1 MSATDPWLRALADLL
16 ARSHR
21 LAPDTLPLAVDA
33 ALHDLGVTTTIYV
46 ADAEQERLRPLP
58 EPNRPLPDPLPIDS
72 TLPGRAYTEVRARV
86 GQDGRLWVP
95 VVNGT
100 DRLGLLEVFL
110 PPGLDPDDEAVRDGC
125 RLIAGQIG
133 HLLTSKTAYGDSLHR
148 ARRSKPMTLSAE
160 LLWHLLPP
168 LTFATDT
175 VAISGI
181 LEPCYEVGGD
191 AFDYALDGSTLTLAI
206 LDGVGYGLPAVL
218 TTSVALSAL
227 RAARRTGTELSELPA
242 AIDAGL
248 RSQWTD
254 GRFVTGVLASF
265 DIDSGRLRYVNA
277 GHPAPVLLR
286 RGRAVR
292 ALTGG
297 RRIPFGLIAD
307 ATAGSVPATVTEMG
321 LEPGDRLLLHTD
333 GVTEARNAAGEMFG
347 LRRLA
352 DLAERHIG
360 SGLPAPETLRRLS
373 RAVAEHRG
381 TASRDDATMVLV
393 EWSGEAAARVEP

>member
-1 MSATDPWLRALADLL
+1 MSTTDAWLRALADLL
-16 ARSHR
+16 SRSHR
-21 LAPDTLPLAVDA
+21 LPPDALPSAVHA
-33 ALHDLGVTTTIYV
+33 ALRDLGVTVTIYV
-46 ADAEQERLRPLP
+46 VDPEQERLRPLP
-58 EPNRPLPDPLPIDS
+58 EPDRPLPDPLPIDTS
-72 TLPGRAYTEVRARV
+72 LPGRAYTEVRARV

-110 PPGLDPDDEAVRDGC
+110 PPGLHPDDEAVREGC

-133 HLLTSKTAYGDSLHR
+133 HLLTSKTAYGDALHR
-148 ARRSKPMTLSAE
+148 ARRSEPMAVSAE

-175 VAISGI
+175 TAISAI
-181 LEPCYEVGGD
+181 LEPCYQVGGD
-191 AFDYALDGSTLTLAI
+191 AFDYALDGSTLALAV
-206 LDGVGYGLPAVL
+206 LDGVGHGLPAVL
-218 TTSVALSAL
+218 TTSVALAAL
-227 RAARRTGTELSELPA
+227 RAARRTGTDLSDLPGA
-242 AIDAGL
+242 VDTGL

-254 GRFVTGVLASF
+254 GRFVTGVLAAF
-265 DIDSGRLRYVNA
+265 DVDSGRLRYVNA

-297 RRIPFGLIAD
+297 RRLPFGLTGGGPGEVAEIR
-307 ATAGSVPATVTEMG
+307 

-347 LRRLA
+347 LPRLA

-373 RAVAEHRG
+373 RAVAAHRG
-381 TASRDDATMVLV
+381 TASWDDATMVLV